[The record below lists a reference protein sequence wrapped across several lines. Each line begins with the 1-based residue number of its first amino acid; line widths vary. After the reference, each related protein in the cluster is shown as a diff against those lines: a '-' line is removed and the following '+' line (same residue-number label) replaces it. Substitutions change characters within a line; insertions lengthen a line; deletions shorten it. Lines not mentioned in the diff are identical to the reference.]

1 MYVCMYVYICVNI
14 YTYVYIYM
22 AYILHI
28 MDVDISSLWHMAPYG
43 TFTACV
49 GDTRC
54 AATHLLSYSSVTA
67 LQDVVGH

>member
-28 MDVDISSLWHMAPYG
+28 MDVETLVRFGIWHLMAPSPH
-43 TFTACV
+43 V
-49 GDTRC
+49 
-54 AATHLLSYSSVTA
+54 
-67 LQDVVGH
+67 